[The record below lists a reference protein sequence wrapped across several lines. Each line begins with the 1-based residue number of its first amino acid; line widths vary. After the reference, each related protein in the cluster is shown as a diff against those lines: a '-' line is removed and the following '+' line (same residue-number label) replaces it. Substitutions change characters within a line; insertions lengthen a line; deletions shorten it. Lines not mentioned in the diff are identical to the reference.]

1 MIIRGI
7 FGSGSQEG
15 EGFIGEEI
23 ATQAVARWWWGR
35 WGGGVQDGSAVTSA
49 LEESAAAFSEKQQI
63 HSKLFSERVVM
74 MNCGRC

>member
-1 MIIRGI
+1 MRENRHPGL
-7 FGSGSQEG
+7 GL
-15 EGFIGEEI
+15 
-23 ATQAVARWWWGR
+23 AVVGVVGR
-35 WGGGVQDGSAVTSA
+35 RSPGWISVTSA